1 MATLDQAIQYTQLF
15 QDIEFSTALQ
25 ALRQDPQAL
34 QRFLQQSQDKLYSGV
49 TAQKRDAFQK
59 IYGDLQQASAAN
71 NAVLTYYENNDE
83 LSRMQEE
90 LYKKLK
96 KETGGIEYD
105 QNIAKR
111 QVELNQWSAGNKMD
125 TLFIY
130 QQLFLI
136 LCATTVLTFLW
147 IRGAIGAPL
156 FVVIVL
162 VLIAIFTFTVVERA
176 QFTQFLRDGRYWN
189 RRKFPTYTGIPVP
202 NICNTNLSADL
213 TSAEAA
219 LQQADSTAT
228 SFAQQAQQEAASA
241 YNQAQQDVQQSAQ
254 EAQAAINSA
263 TTAAS
268 NFFSGL

>member
-15 QDIEFSTALQ
+15 QDIEFSAALQ
-25 ALRQDPQAL
+25 ELRQDPKAL
-34 QRFLQQSQDKLYSGV
+34 QRFLQQSQDKLYAGV
-49 TAQKRDAFQK
+49 TAQKRGAFEK
-59 IYGDLQQASAAN
+59 IYGDLQQASNAN
-71 NAVLTYYENNDE
+71 NAILNFYENNGQM
-83 LSRMQEE
+83 SQVQEE

-96 KETGGIEYD
+96 KETGGIVYD
-105 QNIAKR
+105 QDLAKR
-111 QVELNQWSAGNKMD
+111 QVELNQWSAGSKLD

-136 LCATTVLTFLW
+136 LCAITVLVFLW
-147 IRGAIGAPL
+147 TRGAIGAPL
-156 FVVIVL
+156 FVGIVL

-202 NICNTNLSADL
+202 NICDSAGAL

-219 LQQADSTAT
+219 LQQAEATAT
-228 SFAQQAQQEAASA
+228 SFAQQAQQEATSA
-241 YNQAQQDVQQSAQ
+241 YNQAQQDVQQGTQ